1 MPHTDIH
8 ARLLRSIGC
17 NVPYRPVLYGRYI
30 ECHGQQ
36 RRQHNGSQQGYG
48 KPLESFLHLE
58 RENVDI
64 LTCKNKHFS
73 GNPSHSRPFFVVSP
87 VFSWS
92 MTCGPPPLRPRDPLP
107 CCKRR
112 GPNFFCIRKI
122 LFSSPCTATLGNNL
136 CIHTLTLRYKDIFL
150 KHLLFTTD
158 LSRKL
163 RFLTKILG
171 VLEKEKSTVFILRVF
186 RILKINLF
194 TVKKQRSYCKK
205 KNLSLSSLNSVT
217 FR

>member
-1 MPHTDIH
+1 M
-8 ARLLRSIGC
+8 
-17 NVPYRPVLYGRYI
+17 PYRPVLYGRYI

-92 MTCGPPPLRPRDPLP
+92 ITCGPPPLRPRDPLP

-112 GPNFFCIRKI
+112 GPIFFCIREI

-136 CIHTLTLRYKDIFL
+136 CIHTLTLRYKDIFFETSL
-150 KHLLFTTD
+150 IYN
-158 LSRKL
+158 
-163 RFLTKILG
+163 RF
-171 VLEKEKSTVFILRVF
+171 
-186 RILKINLF
+186 
-194 TVKKQRSYCKK
+194 VKKTSIFDQNFGRFEKRKIDGLHFASISHPQNQPFYNKK
-205 KNLSLSSLNSVT
+205 AKIIL
-217 FR
+217 